1 MHRSVISKVCIAVV
15 GLVYIIKGI
24 LNLYHYTNYTIP
36 QQLVQLVKQAHLEQQ
51 FQTMWNI
58 EVSDAMRDALRTPL
72 TVQQLE
78 DILHAKNDIISRSV
92 NCYIVSHKY
101 RGKELSG
108 VVNVSVDI
116 LSCSG
121 LHDYHISNAKLQIS
135 VSSISNNVQ
144 VDHKWFVS
152 SVKQL

>member
-24 LNLYHYTNYTIP
+24 LNLYHYTKYTIP
-36 QQLVQLVKQAHLEQQ
+36 QQLVQLVKQAHMEQQ

-58 EVSDAMRDALRTPL
+58 EVSDAMRDALRAPL

-78 DILHAKNDIISRSV
+78 AIFHAKNDITSKSV
-92 NCYIVSHKY
+92 NCYVVSHKY
-101 RGKELSG
+101 RGNELSG
-108 VVNVSVDI
+108 IVNVSVDI
-116 LSCSG
+116 LSRSG
-121 LHDYHISNAKLQIS
+121 LHDYHISNVKLQIS
-135 VSSISNNVQ
+135 VSSISNNAQ
-144 VDHKWFVS
+144 IDHKWFVS